1 MNGHQETSNVKCIRQ
16 SSSSGNFR
24 KTLSQ
29 KKKKKRKEKKQVKK
43 KYTVETLSQP
53 VHAHTNIFNPISL
66 KIPENC

>member
-1 MNGHQETSNVKCIRQ
+1 MVTKKPQMSNASVRVVVQETLGK
-16 SSSSGNFR
+16 
-24 KTLSQ
+24 LSL
-29 KKKKKRKEKKQVKK
+29 KKKKRKEKKQVKK

>member
-29 KKKKKRKEKKQVKK
+29 KKKKKKRKETSEKEI
-43 KYTVETLSQP
+43 YGGDPFHNRCMPTPTFL
-53 VHAHTNIFNPISL
+53 ILFL
-66 KIPENC
+66 

>member
-1 MNGHQETSNVKCIRQ
+1 MVTKKPQMSNASVRVALQETFGK
-16 SSSSGNFR
+16 
-24 KTLSQ
+24 LSL

>member
-29 KKKKKRKEKKQVKK
+29 KKKKKKRKETSEKEIYGGDPFTTGACPHQ
-43 KYTVETLSQP
+43 
-53 VHAHTNIFNPISL
+53 HF
-66 KIPENC
+66 

>member
-16 SSSSGNFR
+16 SSCSGNFG

-29 KKKKKRKEKKQVKK
+29 KKKRKEKKQVKK

-53 VHAHTNIFNPISL
+53 VHAHTKIFNPISL

>member
-29 KKKKKRKEKKQVKK
+29 KKKKRKEKKQVKK